1 MPQDSFTEVTRE
13 SLVGRLGNAFK
24 GILAGILLFF
34 IAFPLL
40 FWNEGRSVKRYRELK
55 EGAGI
60 VVSVSSDSVD
70 AANEGKLVHLTGKA
84 DTGEMLSDDVFGV
97 SANALKLK
105 RAVEMYQWKETSSS
119 ETRTKLGGG
128 TEKATTYKYSKA
140 WSAKAIDS
148 ADFKE
153 PTGHQNPGA
162 LPWEPIVRTAGVV
175 ELGAFTLA
183 PSLVGKIDA
192 FETLPVGG
200 GTNLPA
206 GLEGQAR
213 IHNGGFY
220 VGADPTNPRIGD
232 VRIAFSVVRPLQ
244 VSVIARQTGTT
255 LEPYPAKAGGTIELL
270 EEDVHS
276 AEEMFAKAEEENKL
290 LTWLL
295 RLAGFLLMLVG
306 INLVLRPLSVIADVL
321 PILGTIVRGGT
332 GLVSLLLS
340 AIFAMI
346 TIAVAWIFYR
356 PLLGIVLIA
365 AAAGLAVLVRRRLKQ
380 RKAAS
385 AA

>member
-13 SLVGRLGNAFK
+13 SWVSRIGNAFK
-24 GILAGILLFF
+24 GILAGLLLF
-34 IAFPLL
+34 IVAFPLL
-40 FWNEGRSVKRYRELK
+40 FWNEGRSVKRYKVLK
-55 EGAGI
+55 KGADI

-105 RAVEMYQWKETSSS
+105 RAVEMYQWKETSSG
-119 ETRTKLGGG
+119 ETRKKLGGG
-128 TEKATTYKYSKA
+128 TERVTTYKYSKA
-140 WSAKAIDS
+140 WSARAIDS

-162 LPWEPIVRTAGVV
+162 LPLEPTVRTAGVV
-175 ELGAFTLA
+175 TLGAFTLA

-192 FETLPVGG
+192 FEALPVGG

-206 GLEGQAR
+206 GLEGKAR

-220 VGADPTNPRIGD
+220 IGADPTDPRIGD
-232 VRIAFSVVRPLQ
+232 ARIAFSVVQPMQ
-244 VSVIARQTGTT
+244 VSVIARQTGTA
-255 LEPYPAKAGGTIELL
+255 LEPYPEEGGTIELL
-270 EEDVHS
+270 EEGVHS
-276 AEEMFAKAEEENKL
+276 AEEMFAGAQEENRL

-306 INLVLRPLSVIADVL
+306 INLVLKPLSVIADVL
-321 PILGTIVRGGT
+321 PILGTIVSGGT
-332 GLVSLLLS
+332 GLISLLLS
-340 AIFAMI
+340 AIFSMI

-365 AAAGLAVLVRRRLKQ
+365 AAAGLAVLVRRRLNQ

-385 AA
+385 PA